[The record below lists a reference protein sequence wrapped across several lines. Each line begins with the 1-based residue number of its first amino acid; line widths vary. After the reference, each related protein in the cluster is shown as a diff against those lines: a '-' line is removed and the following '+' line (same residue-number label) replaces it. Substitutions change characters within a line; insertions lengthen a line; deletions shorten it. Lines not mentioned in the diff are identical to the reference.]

1 MRLIYYLAVSVLVCV
16 ASCTSEQKT
25 HSRLSV
31 AAVEEVESCLIPLDS
46 VTTQIAADM
55 HMINDS
61 TLAFFNMPSRDIC
74 VVNLNTMT
82 TEKVKIQKDGPNAIP
97 MVDAF
102 CYVSPD
108 SIWLYEAWGK
118 RMTLINSQG
127 EVRNKLQL
135 PKTNKDGSL
144 PQYAVSPYAT
154 TATPYLVKG
163 QTHILQGMGGIA
175 EEGQLFGVTAI
186 YDSEKDSLITGNPYP
201 EVYGDLKDMVNNWS
215 TFGYRQTT
223 YTLSPDGGIVT
234 SFPAS
239 DSLYVFYPEEG
250 KRLAYFAGYSEPTN
264 IKPMKLTRPEAGSI
278 QYLENFNYGSIIYDR
293 TEDVYYRLLR
303 LPRKEYDPEKLRDE
317 ESKKPNAV
325 IIFDGNFNIIGETIL
340 PDDTYYPL
348 NTLVNSDG
356 LHIQVESD
364 DDDFLKFRVF
374 KLKR

>member
-1 MRLIYYLAVSVLVCV
+1 MCV
-16 ASCTSEQKT
+16 VSCTSKQKT
-25 HSRLSV
+25 HPRLSV
-31 AAVEEVESCLIPLDS
+31 AVMDEVEPCLIPLDS
-46 VTTQIAADM
+46 VTTQIAADI

-74 VVNLNTMT
+74 IVNLNTMT
-82 TEKVKIQKDGPNAIP
+82 TDKVKIQKDGPNAIS

-108 SIWLYEAWGK
+108 SIWLYQAWGK
-118 RMTLINSQG
+118 NMTLINSQG
-127 EVRNKLQL
+127 EVRDKLQL

-163 QTHILQGMGGIA
+163 QTHILQGMGGTV
-175 EEGQLFGVTAI
+175 EEGQLYGVTAI
-186 YDSEKDSLITGNPYP
+186 YDIEKDSLITGNPYP
-201 EVYGDLKDMVNNWS
+201 EVYGEPKDMSENWS

-239 DSLYVFYPEEG
+239 DSLYVYYPNEG

-264 IKPMKLTRPEAGSI
+264 IKPTKITSSEVESI
-278 QYLENFNYGSIIYDR
+278 HYLENYKYGAIVYDSS
-293 TEDVYYRLLR
+293 EDVYYRLLR
-303 LPRKEYDPEKLRDE
+303 LPKREYDLEKLREE

-325 IIFDGNFNIIGETIL
+325 IILDGDFNIIGETIL
-340 PDDTYYPL
+340 PEDTYFPL

-364 DDDFLKFRVF
+364 DDDFMKFRVF